1 MLLVLLLL
9 LLALW
14 LLLLLLWLK
23 GRHVRELIHGFAK
36 VELGEGIVFVTRE
49 VIIVGSERLWGMW
62 DGVRVN
68 MRRRIKVEIV
78 VYVLL

>member
-9 LLALW
+9 LALCLWLW

-23 GRHVRELIHGFAK
+23 GSHVGELIHGFSQ

-49 VIIVGSERLWGMW
+49 VIIVGSERLCGML

-68 MRRRIKVEIV
+68 MR
-78 VYVLL
+78 

>member
-14 LLLLLLWLK
+14 LWLWLWLWLK
-23 GRHVRELIHGFAK
+23 GRHVSERIHGFSK
-36 VELGEGIVFVTRE
+36 VELVEGIVFVTRE

-68 MRRRIKVEIV
+68 MR
-78 VYVLL
+78 